1 MRKLTTRDS
10 YQGRTVYGAVAWLRA
25 DEESEVY
32 AEKCGCP
39 GQAQGLDPTDEWVS
53 ITLRPI
59 QEKTWSLSNLLE
71 VRGGDF
77 KDADEIDTY
86 IRSERDSWDQ

>member
-1 MRKLTTRDS
+1 MQPIQENILAAELPESLRRKA
-10 YQGRTVYGAVAWLRA
+10 QIRA
-25 DEESEVY
+25 
-32 AEKCGCP
+32 
-39 GQAQGLDPTDEWVS
+39 DEWVS

-59 QEKTWSLSNLLE
+59 QEKTYPLSNLLE